1 MQSKLMDSNWASDNL
16 QTIRTLMERSAVYR
30 RALAP
35 VMLSAGLIGLAA
47 AIVPCFKPIHSNRGF
62 TLFWMSVAALVVAIA
77 YLLVRRQALRERE
90 PFWSPPTRRVTE
102 ALYPPFVAGCAV
114 AGLLVV
120 FDMKIGAA
128 AWLTAAAWVI
138 LYGCA
143 LSAAGFFTPR
153 GLKLF
158 GRTFVYLGSAL
169 LVFSPLAPGDTNE
182 GAHYIMGVC
191 FGVLHLA
198 YGMYLY
204 FTERK
209 RRA

>member
-1 MQSKLMDSNWASDNL
+1 MDSNWASEHL

-35 VMLSAGLIGLAA
+35 VMMCAGIIGIVAA
-47 AIVPCFKPIHSNRGF
+47 AVPCFKPISSNRGF
-62 TLFWMSVAALVVAIA
+62 ALFWMSVGVFAVAVA
-77 YLLVRRQALRERE
+77 FLLVRRQALREKE

-102 ALYPPFVAGCAV
+102 AMLPPLIGGFVIGMTLIVFNEKLGV
-114 AGLLVV
+114 A
-120 FDMKIGAA
+120 MWHAS
-128 AWLTAAAWVI
+128 AAWVL

-153 GLKLF
+153 GIRLF
-158 GRTFVYLGSAL
+158 GRTFVYAGSAL
-169 LVFSPLAPGDTNE
+169 LFSSLAVPGDTKVA
-182 GAHYIMGVC
+182 AHYVMGIF

-198 YGMYLY
+198 YGIYLY

>member
-1 MQSKLMDSNWASDNL
+1 MDSNWAAEHL

-35 VMLSAGLIGLAA
+35 VMLSSGAIGIAA
-47 AIVPCFKPIHSNRGF
+47 AIVPHFKPITGNRGF
-62 TLFWMSVAALVVAIA
+62 ATFWLTVGILAVAVA

-90 PFWSPPTRRVTE
+90 PFWSPPTRRVTA
-102 ALYPPFVAGCAV
+102 ALLPPFVAGCV
-114 AGLLVV
+114 LGVFVVV
-120 FDMKIGAA
+120 FGEHIISA
-128 AWLTAAAWVI
+128 AWYCSVAWTI

-153 GLKLF
+153 GIGLF
-158 GRTFVYLGSAL
+158 GRGLVLLGCAL
-169 LVFSPLAPGDTNE
+169 LLAIYWVPGDVTKA
-182 GAHYIMGVC
+182 AHSVMGFV
-191 FGVLHLA
+191 FGVLHLV
-198 YGMYLY
+198 YGLYLY